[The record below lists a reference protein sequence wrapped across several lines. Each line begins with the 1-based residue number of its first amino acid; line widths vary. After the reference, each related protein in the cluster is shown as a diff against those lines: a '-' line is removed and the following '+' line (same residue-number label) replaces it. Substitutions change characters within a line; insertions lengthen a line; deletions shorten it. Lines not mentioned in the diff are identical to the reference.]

1 MKGWLIIGAIAFSS
15 VAHAASSTA
24 NAHPQQS
31 IAVESKPVPV
41 STRTIP
47 PPQSAAQNAPAAG
60 VRHLND
66 EERAEL
72 RRQLQQFNQRYGKGS

>member
-15 VAHAASSTA
+15 MAQAASSAA

-47 PPQSAAQNAPAAG
+47 VPQQSQGQPVAG
-60 VRHLND
+60 VRHLSD

-72 RRQLQQFNQRYGKGS
+72 RRQLQQFNQRYGKRS